1 MSRSTVGLVSIVALL
16 FGSSVLPAAEISAS
30 DGRRTDLYVEEGKA
44 HFELSEYEWAADLMR
59 DALALD
65 PYRVDARA
73 YLAEALLRLALANKY
88 EVMQTRYYREAL
100 IEAEK
105 NLELQP
111 SSVDALYLFG
121 RAAMG
126 AGRYPE
132 AIAALEAVLS
142 KRPDHCRARIN
153 LARLHAG
160 MERWDRADMLV
171 RDAPDCMVAIPEGN
185 ELREHLLER
194 RAREDAEF
202 EFYDLPRHYWRIPQE
217 LDSRFDPD

>member
-1 MSRSTVGLVSIVALL
+1 MSRSTVGLLLLVALL
-16 FGSSVLPAAEISAS
+16 SVEISAS
-30 DGRRTDLYVEEGKA
+30 DAQRTDLYVEEGKA

-73 YLAEALLRLALANKY
+73 YLAEALLRLALASEY
-88 EVMQTRYYREAL
+88 EVLKTRYYREAL
-100 IEAEK
+100 IEAKK

-121 RAAMG
+121 RSAMG
-126 AGRYPE
+126 AGRHLE
-132 AIAALEAVLS
+132 AIAALESVV
-142 KRPDHCRARIN
+142 KQRPDHCRARIN

-160 MERWDRADMLV
+160 MERWDRAEMLV
-171 RDAPDCMVAIPEGN
+171 REAPNCMVAIPEGS

-202 EFYDLPRHYWRIPQE
+202 EFYDLPRHYWRVPQE
-217 LDSRFDPD
+217 LDGRSDQD